1 MKVDPTRSV
10 IETERL
16 QLRHLTP
23 DDAPFILDLLNQPSF
38 LQFIGDRGVRTLDD
52 ARQYIAQGPATSYER
67 HGFGLY
73 LTALKASGEPV
84 GLCGLIKRDTLPD
97 VDVGYA
103 FLPQFWAKGYATEA
117 VTAVLAYGRYTLSI
131 PRIVAIVNPDNAG
144 SIAVLQKVGL
154 RFEKTVRLSEE
165 QAEIFLFG
173 PSED

>member
-1 MKVDPTRSV
+1 MKVDPTLTV

-16 QLRHLTP
+16 LLRHLTP
-23 DDAPFILDLLNQPSF
+23 NDAPFILDLLNQPSF

-52 ARQYIAQGPATSYER
+52 ARQYIAKGPAASYAR

-73 LTALKASGEPV
+73 LTALRASGEPV

-117 VTAVLAYGRYTLSI
+117 ATAVLAYGRQTLHI
-131 PRIVAIVNPDNAG
+131 PRIIAIVNPDNAG

-154 RFEKTVRLSEE
+154 RFEKMVRLSEDE
-165 QAEIFLFG
+165 PEVLLFTPG
-173 PSED
+173 AD